1 MASLVSSP
9 SAPPI
14 LGSPSLLAGQR
25 PSSGSGLARPPS
37 YGALMS
43 AGGGGLAGRP
53 PRRGKAEAAEAYVRA
68 LRERGIA
75 DVDALAPAVREHF
88 RLLPSR

>member
-1 MASLVSSP
+1 MKTASP
-9 SAPPI
+9 SAPPL
-14 LGSPSLLAGQR
+14 LGSSAGLLAR
-25 PSSGSGLARPPS
+25 PSSG
-37 YGALMS
+37 GAIMS
-43 AGGGGLAGRP
+43 AGLGRP